1 MKTKI
6 INLYGK
12 VGTGKSNIIANL
24 NINKKDSFL
33 IDFKGD
39 RELINMFIYSRGIN
53 LLIEDNQNNKI
64 IRLKEIV
71 KLIIKDIVANQFKYI
86 IIDEAEPL
94 FNNINEFKNEE
105 LLNLVKYILDFVR
118 VSDVILILVSQ
129 EKIETPLC
137 KIEPFEILNF
147 NEVNIVREKI
157 EAYIKD

>member
-1 MKTKI
+1 MKSKI
-6 INLYGK
+6 LNLYGK

>member
-24 NINKKDSFL
+24 NMNKKDAFL

-157 EAYIKD
+157 EAYIKG

>member
-1 MKTKI
+1 MKSKI
-6 INLYGK
+6 TNLYGK

-24 NINKKDSFL
+24 NINKKDAFL

-39 RELINMFIYSRGIN
+39 KELINMFTYSRGIN

-71 KLIIKDIVANQFKYI
+71 KLMIKDIVANQFKYI
-86 IIDEAEPL
+86 ILDEAEPL

-105 LLNLVKYILDFVR
+105 LLNLVKYILDFVK
-118 VSDVILILVSQ
+118 VSDVVLILVSQ

-137 KIEPFEILNF
+137 RIEPFEILNF
-147 NEVNIVREKI
+147 NEVNVIKEKI
-157 EAYIKD
+157 EIYIKD

>member
-24 NINKKDSFL
+24 NMNKKDAFL

-71 KLIIKDIVANQFKYI
+71 KLIIKDIVANQ
-86 IIDEAEPL
+86 
-94 FNNINEFKNEE
+94 
-105 LLNLVKYILDFVR
+105 
-118 VSDVILILVSQ
+118 
-129 EKIETPLC
+129 
-137 KIEPFEILNF
+137 
-147 NEVNIVREKI
+147 
-157 EAYIKD
+157 